1 VESGRIPTF
10 HFFVD
15 TIRRMEI
22 VTASILDLNALRKLE
37 NESFQKD
44 AWPLFDLI
52 AVLTFPE
59 VIRLKAVEDGQMAGF
74 IAGDPRPRDGWGWI
88 ATIAVDPRYRRRGIG
103 RALLHACEE
112 RLGVSRSRL
121 TVRISNQPAIA
132 MYEKEGYTTTEIW
145 NGYYND
151 GEDGMVMEKILH
163 NMPEE

>member
-1 VESGRIPTF
+1 
-10 HFFVD
+10 
-15 TIRRMEI
+15 MEI